1 MFFRSELDLATARSE
16 PANGYGHCDIH
27 SFMLDA
33 EIDNGAGSNS
43 WIRPLAVPMIDGG
56 SVVGVHGVK
65 RGL

>member
-1 MFFRSELDLATARSE
+1 MFFRSELDLAAARSE
-16 PANGYGHCDIH
+16 PANSYGYCDIH

-56 SVVGVHGVK
+56 SVVGLHGVK